1 VLPFFGG
8 IRHFFGSRGFFVGFF
23 LVVNLYSWFFPLYIF
38 YEGALRNLIADYGIF
53 EFIIGVHYLSALVFA
68 FVGVLLVE
76 KTRDRSKVLVLWMLM
91 GVGSSLLLVFL
102 PTVSNLPYLC
112 FSSFLL
118 GASLGLGFPSFL
130 AYFADHNDVN
140 RGKRAGVAF
149 FVSGIG
155 IVIVG
160 LATVLLPLVASV
172 AVFAIWR
179 AIACLVFLLQRP
191 REKLEFRA
199 KVTYRSILGER
210 AFLLY
215 FVPWIMY
222 CVINYSEAS
231 LLRGFFGPVFSY
243 YVPVAEFGI
252 GGVVALFGGYLSD
265 LIGRKVVIVS
275 GYAALGI
282 GYAILGLFPYN
293 TVSWYFYVV
302 VDSVSI
308 GVFSMAFFILVWG
321 ELAVD
326 RLKEKY
332 FLLGGIPYLILS
344 FLGIALEP
352 YVKDV
357 PVSSAFSLA
366 AFFLFIAIL
375 PLMYAPETLPEKN
388 IKERELKGYVEK
400 AKKTKEKYT

>member
-1 VLPFFGG
+1 
-8 IRHFFGSRGFFVGFF
+8 
-23 LVVNLYSWFFPLYIF
+23 
-38 YEGALRNLIADYGIF
+38 
-53 EFIIGVHYLSALVFA
+53 
-68 FVGVLLVE
+68 
-76 KTRDRSKVLVLWMLM
+76 
-91 GVGSSLLLVFL
+91 
-102 PTVSNLPYLC
+102 
-112 FSSFLL
+112 
-118 GASLGLGFPSFL
+118 
-130 AYFADHNDVN
+130 
-140 RGKRAGVAF
+140 
-149 FVSGIG
+149 
-155 IVIVG
+155 
-160 LATVLLPLVASV
+160 
-172 AVFAIWR
+172 
-179 AIACLVFLLQRP
+179 
-191 REKLEFRA
+191 
-199 KVTYRSILGER
+199 
-210 AFLLY
+210 
-215 FVPWIMY
+215 MY

-252 GGVVALFGGYLSD
+252 GGVIALFGGYLSD

-366 AFFLFIAIL
+366 AFFLFLAIL
-375 PLMYAPETLPEKN
+375 PLMYAPETLPEKTM
-388 IKERELKGYVEK
+388 KERELKGYVEK

>member
-1 VLPFFGG
+1 MLTFFRG
-8 IRHFFGSRGFFVGFF
+8 IRHFFGSKGFSVGF
-23 LVVNLYSWFFPLYIF
+23 LMVVNLYSWFFPLYIF
-38 YEGALRNLIADYGIF
+38 YEEALRNLITDHSLFG
-53 EFIIGVHYLSALVFA
+53 FIIGVHYLSALVFA
-68 FVGVLLVE
+68 FVGVSIVE
-76 KTRDRSKVLVLWMLM
+76 KTKNRYRVLVLWMLL

-102 PTVSNLPYLC
+102 PMVNSLPYLC

-118 GASLGLGFPSFL
+118 GTSLGLGFPSLL
-130 AYFADHNDVN
+130 AFFADYNDVN
-140 RGKRAGVAF
+140 RGKRAGVTF
-149 FVSGIG
+149 FVSGVG
-155 IVIVG
+155 ILIVG
-160 LATVLLPLVASV
+160 LTTALLPFIASV
-172 AVFAIWR
+172 AVFVVWR
-179 AIACLVFLLQRP
+179 AMACVVFLLQRP
-191 REKLEFRA
+191 KEKQEIRA
-199 KVTYRSILGER
+199 NITYRSILGER

-231 LLRGFFGPVFSY
+231 LLKGFFGREFSY
-243 YVPVAEFGI
+243 YVPIAEFGI
-252 GGVVALFGGYLSD
+252 GGVIAAFGGYLSD

-293 TVSWYFYVV
+293 AVSWYFYVV
-302 VDSVSI
+302 VDSISI
-308 GVFSMAFFILVWG
+308 GVFSLAFFILVWG
-321 ELAVD
+321 ELAGD
-326 RLKEKY
+326 KLKEKY

-366 AFFLFIAIL
+366 AFFLFLAIL
-375 PLMYAPETLPEKN
+375 PLMYAPETLPEKTM
-388 IKERELKGYVEK
+388 KERELKGYVEK